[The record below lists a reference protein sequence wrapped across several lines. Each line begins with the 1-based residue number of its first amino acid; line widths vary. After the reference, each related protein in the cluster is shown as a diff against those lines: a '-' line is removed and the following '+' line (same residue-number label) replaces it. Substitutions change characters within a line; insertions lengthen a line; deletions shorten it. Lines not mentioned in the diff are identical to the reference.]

1 MRAAFRKLATLTP
14 LAWGFFVGSLFLIGG
29 GIPNA
34 HGSTSFYYI
43 VSRPNSSYMSQID
56 ACSAAM
62 DMNENSSGVPSD
74 AINPR
79 PSWDEN
85 GNCVV
90 YYNVLNYN
98 YGVSLAIV
106 IDGGPATV
114 RSKACKSGEPKTLTW
129 PAGRY
134 LTPGDETSFQ
144 DFGSSP
150 PNPACFSGCSAT
162 RSGFSDNPYYS
173 PENAQLIVQDYPY
186 ITDGAACAADTP
198 APEVPDFP
206 SPPGEDDGG
215 DTGGGDTGGGDT
227 GGSTGGGDL
236 GGGTTMPGGGDSSVG
251 GGSGGGGGG
260 NQPDPADP
268 ADPIDPTDPTDPA
281 GPTDPAD
288 PGDASGPQDGATSAD
303 IRSLGDRITGAI
315 SSAYDR
321 LASAI
326 SGVRNDLQGMN
337 EAIEELSGPEWGADG
352 GLDDGSGIGEMGG
365 ELGGGI
371 VEGINTATDDAIAS
385 RDGELQ
391 EALDGIAGQVE
402 DWFGDKGSKIDPDNL
417 LGFLPREASCSDIPI
432 SVKLG
437 REDANLVIPVCSLSS
452 VKDILKWVFYALT
465 IIGIWKILMNGMIV
479 SARGGK
485 GR

>member
-1 MRAAFRKLATLTP
+1 MRAAFRKLVTLTP
-14 LAWGFFVGSLFLIGG
+14 LAWGFFVGSVYAQETPYYNPATGGYYQSRQEACVSAIPAVTGFLEANASSSRAGQTVTATYAGYALNYCQYTYTWSGGGGGTGAMNTSLGTSAAHQLSACSIGEVKTSSVPVGRLIDGVYTDFGSYYTSKKCYSGCEAVFNGGG
-29 GIPNA
+29 GI
-34 HGSTSFYYI
+34 TY
-43 VSRPNSSYMSQID
+43 V
-56 ACSAAM
+56 
-62 DMNENSSGVPSD
+62 
-74 AINPR
+74 
-79 PSWDEN
+79 
-85 GNCVV
+85 
-90 YYNVLNYN
+90 
-98 YGVSLAIV
+98 
-106 IDGGPATV
+106 
-114 RSKACKSGEPKTLTW
+114 
-129 PAGRY
+129 
-134 LTPGDETSFQ
+134 TPGDGNNYVYEDLEYELTGASCSADSADPSF
-144 DFGSSP
+144 SP
-150 PNPACFSGCSAT
+150 PESPNPEP
-162 RSGFSDNPYYS
+162 D
-173 PENAQLIVQDYPY
+173 PEPETP
-186 ITDGAACAADTP
+186 TDPEPTP
-198 APEVPDFP
+198 DP
-206 SPPGEDDGG
+206 DDGG
-215 DTGGGDTGGGDT
+215 GTGGTGGGTGGGS
-227 GGSTGGGDL
+227 GGS
-236 GGGTTMPGGGDSSVG
+236 G
-251 GGSGGGGGG
+251 GGSGGGGG
-260 NQPDPADP
+260 
-268 ADPIDPTDPTDPA
+268 DPTDPTDPTYPTDPTDPSEPSD
-281 GPTDPAD
+281 PTDPAD
-288 PGDASGPQDGATSAD
+288 PGDTSGPQDGATSAD